1 MNYRHEFHAG
11 NFADV
16 LKHVLLVRILLYLRR
31 KDKAFRFID
40 THAGAGLYDLDG
52 PEAAR
57 SGEANFGIRQLR
69 AAMLPAPAA
78 ELLAPYLD
86 AVQALGAANLYPGS
100 PKIAQYFLRPQDRA
114 LCCEL
119 LPQAAADL
127 RQALGRD
134 LKTKVVEI
142 DGYQGLNAFLPP
154 PERRGLALIDP
165 PFERRDEY
173 ERVHDSLAAGLRKWP
188 GGVFMVWQPVKQP
201 EVAERFCRAVGA
213 LGEGLG
219 LETLRIDLQVAA
231 PGAGLTRT
239 GLVVL
244 NPPFVL
250 EEEAR
255 TMLPVLTAVLA
266 QGAGAEFWIE
276 RLSSS
281 ECSGPTKVP
290 PQQR

>member
-40 THAGAGLYDLDG
+40 THSGAGLYDLDS

-57 SGEANFGIRQLR
+57 SGEAGFGIRQLR
-69 AAMLPAPAA
+69 AATIPTPAA
-78 ELLAPYLD
+78 DLLAPYLE
-86 AVQALGAANLYPGS
+86 AVGALGAEHLYPGS
-100 PKIAQYFLRPQDRA
+100 PRIAQHFLRPRDRA

-127 RQALGRD
+127 RRALGGDSRA
-134 LKTKVVEI
+134 KVIEI

-165 PFERRDEY
+165 PFEGRDEY
-173 ERVHDSLAAGLRKWP
+173 ERLYDSLAAGVRKWP
-188 GGVFMVWQPVKQP
+188 GGVFMIWQPVKEP
-201 EVAERFCRAVGA
+201 DIAERFCRAVGD
-213 LGEGLG
+213 LGEALRI
-219 LETLRIDLQVAA
+219 EALRIDLQVAA
-231 PGAGLTRT
+231 PGAGLSRT

-244 NPPFVL
+244 NPPYIL
-250 EEEAR
+250 EEEAKIL
-255 TMLPVLTAVLA
+255 LPALTATLA
-266 QGAGAEFWIE
+266 RGAGAQFWIE
-276 RLSSS
+276 RL
-281 ECSGPTKVP
+281 GPTKVP
-290 PQQR
+290 SQ